1 MSKLYKKSGVDVI
14 KTDRLIS
21 QALKFIKSS
30 HNDKVLGNKLGF
42 SAEYRV
48 NKDVTLC
55 AATDGVGTKAIL
67 AAELNEY
74 KGIGQDLVAMCS
86 NDLLCNKA
94 KPLFFLDYYACSS
107 VKSKQYTEILK
118 SITSACKKI
127 NCSLIGGETA
137 EMPSLYKGNHFDIAG
152 FLVGIK
158 EKQKILK
165 ISKGDL
171 IFGIKSNGFHSNGYS
186 LIRDIMKRNKINIKR
201 AIFNKKKLSDLIM
214 KPTRLYHQLLNS
226 NDLKYIKS
234 LSHITGGGVHSNFKR
249 SIPKGIKFDLNITN
263 LPREYDFIKDNIN
276 ITDIELMEIFN
287 CGIGLIFIINK
298 KYYSKFIKRNLFNLI
313 GEIK

>member
-14 KTDRLIS
+14 KTDKLIS

-48 NKDVTLC
+48 NKDIKLC

-67 AAELNEY
+67 AAELNDY

-94 KPLFFLDYYACSS
+94 KPLFFLDYFACSS
-107 VKSKQYTEILK
+107 VKSKQYTEILR
-118 SITSACKKI
+118 SITGACKKI

-158 EKQKILK
+158 ERYKTLNVTR
-165 ISKGDL
+165 GDL
-171 IFGIKSNGFHSNGYS
+171 IFGIKSNGFHSNGFS
-186 LIRDIMKRNKINIKR
+186 LIRKIISKNKINIKR
-201 AIFNKKKLSDLIM
+201 AKFNKQKLSNLIM
-214 KPTRLYHQLLNS
+214 RPTRLYHRYINYY
-226 NDLKYIKS
+226 DLKYIKT
-234 LSHITGGGVHSNFKR
+234 LSHITGGGVYSNFKR
-249 SIPKGIKFDLNITN
+249 SIPKGTKFDLNIIK
-263 LPREYDFIKDNIN
+263 LPKEYDFIKDNIN
-276 ITDIELMEIFN
+276 ISNVELMEIFN
-287 CGIGLIFIINK
+287 CGIGMIFVINK
-298 KYYSKFIKRNLFNLI
+298 KHYKRFIKRNLFSLI

>member
-14 KTDRLIS
+14 KTDKLIS

-67 AAELNEY
+67 AAELNDY

-94 KPLFFLDYYACSS
+94 KPLFFLDYFACGS
-107 VKSKQYTEILK
+107 VKSKQYTEVLR

-152 FLVGIK
+152 FLIGIK
-158 EKQKILK
+158 ERYKTLNLT
-165 ISKGDL
+165 KGDL

-186 LIRDIMKRNKINIKR
+186 LIRKIIKQNKINIKR
-201 AIFNKKKLSDLIM
+201 AKFNKQKLSDLIM
-214 KPTRLYHQLLNS
+214 RPTRLYHRYIN
-226 NDLKYIKS
+226 NYDLKFIKT
-234 LSHITGGGVHSNFKR
+234 LSHITGGGVYSNFKR
-249 SIPKGIKFDLNITN
+249 SIPKGTKFDLNIMK
-263 LPREYDFIKDNIN
+263 LPKEYDFIKDNIN
-276 ITDIELMEIFN
+276 ISNLELMEIFN
-287 CGIGLIFIINK
+287 CGMGMIFVINK
-298 KYYSKFIKRNLFNLI
+298 KYYKRFKIRNLFSLI

>member
-14 KTDRLIS
+14 KTDKLIS

-94 KPLFFLDYYACSS
+94 KPLFFLDYFACSS
-107 VKSKQYTEILK
+107 VKSKQYTEILR
-118 SITSACKKI
+118 SITGACKKI

-152 FLVGIK
+152 FLIGIK
-158 EKQKILK
+158 ERYKTLNVT
-165 ISKGDL
+165 SGDL
-171 IFGIKSNGFHSNGYS
+171 IFGIKSNGFHSNGFS
-186 LIRDIMKRNKINIKR
+186 LIRKIISKNKINIKS
-201 AIFNKKKLSDLIM
+201 AKFNKQKLSNLIM
-214 KPTRLYHQLLNS
+214 RPTRLYHRYINS
-226 NDLKYIKS
+226 YDLKYIKT
-234 LSHITGGGVHSNFKR
+234 LSHITGGGVYSNFKR
-249 SIPKGIKFDLNITN
+249 SIPKGTKFDLNIIK
-263 LPREYDFIKDNIN
+263 LPKEYDFIKDNIN
-276 ITDIELMEIFN
+276 ISNLELMEIFN
-287 CGIGLIFIINK
+287 CGIGMIFVINK
-298 KYYSKFIKRNLFNLI
+298 KYYKRFIKRNLFSLI

>member
-14 KTDRLIS
+14 KTDKLIS

-67 AAELNEY
+67 AAELNDY

-94 KPLFFLDYYACSS
+94 KPLFFLDYFACSS
-107 VKSKQYTEILK
+107 VKSKQYTEILR
-118 SITSACKKI
+118 SITGACKKI

-152 FLVGIK
+152 FLIGIK
-158 EKQKILK
+158 ERYKTLNVTR
-165 ISKGDL
+165 GDL
-171 IFGIKSNGFHSNGYS
+171 IFGIKSNGFHSNGFS
-186 LIRDIMKRNKINIKR
+186 LIRKIISKNKIDIKR
-201 AIFNKKKLSDLIM
+201 AKFNKQKLSNLIM
-214 KPTRLYHQLLNS
+214 RPTRLYHRYINYY
-226 NDLKYIKS
+226 DLKYIKT
-234 LSHITGGGVHSNFKR
+234 LSHITGGGVYSNFKR
-249 SIPKGIKFDLNITN
+249 SIPKGTKFDLNIIK
-263 LPREYDFIKDNIN
+263 LPKEYDFIKDNIN
-276 ITDIELMEIFN
+276 ISNLELMEIFN
-287 CGIGLIFIINK
+287 CGIGMIFVINK
-298 KYYSKFIKRNLFNLI
+298 KHYKRFIKRNLFSLI

>member
-14 KTDRLIS
+14 KTDKLIS

-67 AAELNEY
+67 AAELNNY

-94 KPLFFLDYYACSS
+94 KPLFFLDYFACNS
-107 VKSKQYTEILK
+107 VKSKQYTEILR
-118 SITSACKKI
+118 SITGACKKI

-137 EMPSLYKGNHFDIAG
+137 EMPSLYKDNHFDIAG
-152 FLVGIK
+152 FLIGIK
-158 EKQKILK
+158 ERYKTLNVTR
-165 ISKGDL
+165 GDL
-171 IFGIKSNGFHSNGYS
+171 IFGIKSNGFHSNGFS
-186 LIRDIMKRNKINIKR
+186 LIRKIISKNKINIKR
-201 AIFNKKKLSDLIM
+201 AKFNKQRLSNLIM
-214 KPTRLYHQLLNS
+214 RPTRLYHRYIN
-226 NDLKYIKS
+226 NYDLRYIKT
-234 LSHITGGGVHSNFKR
+234 LSHITGGGVYSNFKR
-249 SIPKGIKFDLNITN
+249 SIPKGTKFDLNIIK
-263 LPREYDFIKDNIN
+263 LPKEYDFIKDNIN
-276 ITDIELMEIFN
+276 ISNLELMEIFN
-287 CGIGLIFIINK
+287 CGIGMIFVINK
-298 KYYSKFIKRNLFNLI
+298 KYYKRFIKRNLFSLI

>member
-14 KTDRLIS
+14 KTDKLIS

-67 AAELNEY
+67 AAELNDY

-94 KPLFFLDYYACSS
+94 KPLFFLDYFACSS
-107 VKSKQYTEILK
+107 VKSKQYTEILR
-118 SITSACKKI
+118 SITGACKKI

-152 FLVGIK
+152 FLIGIK
-158 EKQKILK
+158 ERYKTLNVT
-165 ISKGDL
+165 SGDL
-171 IFGIKSNGFHSNGYS
+171 IFGIKSNGFHSNGFS
-186 LIRDIMKRNKINIKR
+186 LIRKIIINNKINIKR
-201 AIFNKKKLSDLIM
+201 AKFNKQKLSNLIM
-214 KPTRLYHQLLNS
+214 RPTRLYHRYINDY
-226 NDLKYIKS
+226 DLKHIKT
-234 LSHITGGGVHSNFKR
+234 LSHITGGGVYSNFKR
-249 SIPKGIKFDLNITN
+249 SIPKGTKFDLNIIK
-263 LPREYDFIKDNIN
+263 LPKEYDFIKDNIN
-276 ITDIELMEIFN
+276 ISNLELMEIFN
-287 CGIGLIFIINK
+287 CGIGMIFVINK
-298 KYYSKFIKRNLFNLI
+298 KHYMRFIKRNLFSLV

>member
-14 KTDRLIS
+14 KTDKLIS

-67 AAELNEY
+67 AAELNDY

-94 KPLFFLDYYACSS
+94 KPLFFLDYFACSS
-107 VKSKQYTEILK
+107 VKSKQYTEILR
-118 SITSACKKI
+118 SITGACKKI

-152 FLVGIK
+152 FLIGIK
-158 EKQKILK
+158 ERYKTLNVT
-165 ISKGDL
+165 SGDL
-171 IFGIKSNGFHSNGYS
+171 IFGIKSNGFHSNGFS
-186 LIRDIMKRNKINIKR
+186 LIRKIISKNKINIKR
-201 AIFNKKKLSDLIM
+201 AKFNKQKLSNLIM
-214 KPTRLYHQLLNS
+214 RPTRLYHRYINNYDLN
-226 NDLKYIKS
+226 YIKT
-234 LSHITGGGVHSNFKR
+234 LSHITGGGVYSNFKR
-249 SIPKGIKFDLNITN
+249 SIPKGTKFDLNIIK
-263 LPREYDFIKDNIN
+263 LPKEYDFIKDNIN
-276 ITDIELMEIFN
+276 ISNLELMEIFN
-287 CGIGLIFIINK
+287 CGIGMIFVINK
-298 KYYSKFIKRNLFNLI
+298 KHYKRFIKRNLFSLI